1 MNKSKNKI
9 LYALFFSYLFIS
21 LYQINALSRK
31 ASESEPATSNISSK
45 NQVYMGM
52 VDKIKDEILNRLQ
65 GSSQSPTAIIRA
77 TMEYVHNN
85 SLHLI
90 DDEHKRYAFNIPYV
104 LNKMYLASFGDIKEK
119 PHLSCGPRAYAMR
132 VILSRF
138 NIYSRLVQ
146 VYSDEYETHEGH
158 RLLEVYNPDS
168 QSWEVWDPD
177 YGVTYVDRETKNP
190 VDILTLVFSDKNNFI
205 PIGISNEGWK
215 ITKTERLKNNYFKAV
230 LFEKDSG
237 MTNALII
244 VNESLFDMDKVFSS
258 GLTFEEW
265 AKKYYAYPRIIILS
279 NEGEFICL
287 N

>member
-21 LYQINALSRK
+21 LYQINVLSRK
-31 ASESEPATSNISSK
+31 ASENDPVTSNVNSK
-45 NQVYMGM
+45 NQVYMNM
-52 VDKIKDEILNRLQ
+52 ADKIKDEIANSLQ
-65 GSSQSPTAIIRA
+65 GSSRSPTAIIKA

-104 LNKMYLASFGDIKEK
+104 LNKMYLASAGDIKEK
-119 PHLSCGPRAYAMR
+119 PHLSCGPRSYAMR
-132 VILSRF
+132 AVLSRF
-138 NIYSRLVQ
+138 KIYSRLVQ

-158 RLLEVYNPDS
+158 RLLEVYNLDS

-177 YGVTYVDRETKNP
+177 YGVTYVDRKTQKP
-190 VDILTLVFSDKNNFI
+190 VDILTLVFSDKNKFI

-215 ITKTERLKNNYFKAV
+215 TTKTERLKNNYFKAV

-237 MTNALII
+237 MTNSVII

-279 NEGEFICL
+279 NEGEFIRL